1 MIRPARPSDAQA
13 LATLQSY
20 LDAPAPELLAS
31 FAAVGTCLV
40 AVDESDDRPVGYLLV
55 IDGEDAHIAELV
67 VHPEHRREGH
77 ARALLEAAI
86 GRSAPGTRVTLVVAA
101 DNDPA
106 RSLYE
111 SLGFR
116 EIEHRPEFYGAENG
130 EATDAVVYAYDVGRD
145 GAEP

>member
-1 MIRPARPSDAQA
+1 MIRPARPSDAPV
-13 LATLQSY
+13 LAKLQSY

-40 AVDESDDRPVGYLLV
+40 AVEESDYRPVGYLLV
-55 IDGEDAHIAELV
+55 IDGEDAHLAELV

-86 GRSAPGTRVTLVVAA
+86 ERSAPGARVTLVVAA

-116 EIEHRPEFYGAENG
+116 EIEYRPEFYEENG
-130 EATDAVVYAYDVGRD
+130 DSTDAVVYAYDVGRD
-145 GAEP
+145 GVEP